1 MEVSQND
8 GTSISSQLDQFSI
21 ETYGLSPWFIPHFKK
36 PPFCGKEA
44 FTYG

>member
-21 ETYGLSPWFIPHFKK
+21 ETYGLSWFIPHFKK